1 MSLMS
6 YDVGPD
12 LMVEWQATVGK
23 TYRVD
28 YAGSQEQPNWQ
39 PASDPLDAF
48 GTTMSWSQPRFA
60 TQRFY
65 RVVQL
70 D

>member
-1 MSLMS
+1 M
-6 YDVGPD
+6 G
-12 LMVEWQATVGK
+12 
-23 TYRVD
+23 
-28 YAGSQEQPNWQ
+28 
-39 PASDPLDAF
+39 AF
-48 GTTMSWSQPRFA
+48 GTTMSWSQARFA

>member
-1 MSLMS
+1 MFNI
-6 YDVGPD
+6 GPEVV
-12 LMVEWQATVGK
+12 LGWESTPGK

-28 YAGSQEQPNWQ
+28 YADSLEQPNWQ
-39 PASDPLDAF
+39 PASDPMSAF
-48 GTTMSWSQPRFA
+48 GTTMSWGQFRFA
-60 TQRFY
+60 VQRFY